1 MVVFFGKGLCPMEVS
16 TRHVWIRT
24 RVQEW
29 THVHNPTCPV
39 ETYTEHKPYLSFFE
53 VANLLLE
60 IYVNAVATC
69 RNSIAHG
76 G

>member
-39 ETYTEHKPYLSFFE
+39 ETYTGHKPYPSFFE
-53 VANLLLE
+53 VTNLLLE